1 MEALS
6 IILSVICSLVI
17 GYLFGSISNGV
28 IIGKLFFHIDVR
40 TLGSHNAGGTNTGR
54 VLGKKIGLITI
65 ILDMLKT
72 MIAMWIV
79 LLIARIPAVNQLLY
93 LNPSYLVYIA
103 GVGACLGHTFPVF
116 FQFRGGKAVA
126 CMFGILFA
134 TNYLFALIGI
144 AAFAL
149 FFFTTKYVSV
159 GSMAAGVVVAGI
171 SFIPNFS
178 QMFMNFAMVGDIY
191 YSLLLIFVALY
202 VILRHHQNIARL
214 INGTENKAKW
224 LMKKTPSTDSNS
236 SSENEKEEK

>member
-6 IILSVICSLVI
+6 IILSIICSLVI

-65 ILDMLKT
+65 ILDMLK
-72 MIAMWIV
+72 
-79 LLIARIPAVNQLLY
+79 ARIPSVNQILY
-93 LNPSYLVYIA
+93 LDPSYLVYIA
-103 GVGACLGHTFPVF
+103 GVGACIGHTFPVF

-178 QMFMNFAMVGDIY
+178 QMFMNFAMVGDLY
-191 YSLLLIFVALY
+191 YSLFLIFVALY
-202 VILRHHQNIARL
+202 VIVRHHQNIARL
-214 INGTENKAKW
+214 INGTE
-224 LMKKTPSTDSNS
+224 
-236 SSENEKEEK
+236 